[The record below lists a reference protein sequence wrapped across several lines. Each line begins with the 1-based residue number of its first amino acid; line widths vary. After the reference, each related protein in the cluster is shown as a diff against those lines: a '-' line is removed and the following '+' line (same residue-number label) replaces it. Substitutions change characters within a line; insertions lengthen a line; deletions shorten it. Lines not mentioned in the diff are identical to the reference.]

1 MARIGTSVLAAAALW
16 LLCVFFCVG
25 CAFFCVGCA
34 FFCAF
39 FSVSFRFTPVLLH
52 MSTPCQMESFTHP
65 TVRPRTFAASSS
77 SNSASGGSSEA
88 PTHSRRF
95 RLLAATRPT
104 PIQLVGRTMASAA
117 HPSHCTS
124 RCSSNM
130 DGNPMPP
137 SMCDGAEI
145 QRRWYLRVMLE
156 VYRMRSVTAR
166 RAIAGCFLART
177 QRAQARPRVMA

>member
-1 MARIGTSVLAAAALW
+1 
-16 LLCVFFCVG
+16 
-25 CAFFCVGCA
+25 
-34 FFCAF
+34 
-39 FSVSFRFTPVLLH
+39 
-52 MSTPCQMESFTHP
+52 MESFTHP

-166 RAIAGCFLART
+166 TGKAQGHGVSERVQHGASHGEARIELRVDKDGEELVLSGSAHPGGKSTHT
-177 QRAQARPRVMA
+177 Q